1 MSRRSLRT
9 AISGSFKF
17 KPEIDALHEAF
28 ADYDVMVTAPEKGWL
43 WLPNRTLVS
52 TPFRPLPSE
61 RGLSIRDIEA
71 GFLAKIKEADFL
83 YVYNQESYL
92 GVSTAIEI
100 GYAIGTETPIYAQ
113 NDISFLELADGDLA
127 QVEFLE
133 SRITIAGVAE
143 TVRLEYA
150 GRMNANV
157 QAIPE
162 QDRNAPP
169 A

>member
-1 MSRRSLRT
+1 MSQHPLQT

-28 ADYDVMVTAPEKGWL
+28 ADYGVMVTAPEKGWL
-43 WLPNRTLVS
+43 WLPSRTLVS

-71 GFLAKIKEADFL
+71 DFLAKIKEADFL
-83 YVYNQESYL
+83 YVCNQESYL

-113 NDISFLELADGDLA
+113 QDINFLELADGDLA
-127 QVEFLE
+127 QVAFLE

-143 TVRLEYA
+143 TVRLEHA
-150 GRMNANV
+150 RRMSANM
-157 QAIPE
+157 QATPE
-162 QDRNAPP
+162 QDRSAPP